1 MNQRQPRKT
10 KMKLAILCFSLCG
23 LVSATGTEYGEKIP
37 LKRIPGVTEGAMAAE
52 LYGNTLYVAGSRGTL
67 FAFDVSRP
75 AEPKP
80 ISKLRVLKS
89 SRQLAIRN
97 GIAAVTGRQH
107 GTAFVDLRNPARP
120 ELLSRY
126 HSVELA
132 TGIDLTPK
140 YAYVSNRVYGVETV
154 DLSDPRRP
162 RHLGNLLTREAQSVK
177 AYGNR
182 VFIGDWAAG
191 KILIADASNPAHL
204 IPQGTLQLDGYGDGL
219 DVRGTL
225 VFASTGHHRKSGP
238 AKDRPGNG
246 HGLEVWDVKDPL
258 HPSRLSRFSFPRF
271 YNLGND
277 YWSVRVSGDYAFCAD
292 THNGFFVLNIADP
305 AKPFC
310 IGHARLE
317 EVLEPKRY
325 DAHGK
330 QLPDSRLADAV
341 SSLAVGN
348 GVVYLTGIKTGLY
361 LAELPGIAVPRQEE
375 AVPETKAVPE
385 KLPEPKGFAG
395 FRPAGMVRAAAVSGA
410 VAFLAASDDGIHSVR
425 LGEREITPLQHYPQR
440 FAFDAKVR
448 GNTLYVAEDLDGL
461 GVYEIQDN
469 GVLKRKAAVPM
480 PWNRSCQQVWAPKG
494 SDLVIVSDHG
504 GSIFFLDVSNPQK
517 AKEVFR
523 HNQVGIIYSDLMT
536 QQLIGG
542 RYLFFNWHHSG
553 YAWYDLSGE
562 KPVPANWKRFRF
574 ASHLDGA
581 ASLGT
586 RCLAV
591 ANGGYYL
598 LEANQG
604 GLPADWQRVSL
615 PGVKLGGIPSVDG
628 DTLVLSSRRTGEITV
643 LDIRDPL
650 RPRLDKERS
659 LTVPGL
665 PGTVS
670 FFRHRMVIPA
680 GYAGLYLEQSRENRE
695 TVSR

>member
-1 MNQRQPRKT
+1 MNQRQPRKS

-107 GTAFVDLRNPARP
+107 GIAFVDLRNPARP

-126 HSVELA
+126 HSLELA

-140 YAYVSNRVYGVETV
+140 YAFVSNRVYGVETV
-154 DLSDPRRP
+154 DLTDPRRP

-191 KILIADASNPAHL
+191 KILIADASNPAQL

-238 AKDRPGNG
+238 AEDRPGNG
-246 HGLEVWDVKDPL
+246 HGLEVWDVKDPF
-258 HPSRLSRFSFPRF
+258 HPRRLSRFSFPRF

-310 IGHARLE
+310 VGHARLE
-317 EVLEPKRY
+317 EVIEPKRY

-330 QLPDSRLADAV
+330 LLLNSRLADAV

-361 LAELPGIAVPRQEE
+361 LAELPGIAAPRKEE
-375 AVPETKAVPE
+375 SIPAAKAVSE
-385 KLPEPKGFAG
+385 KFPTPKGFAG
-395 FRPAGMVRAAAVSGA
+395 YRPAGMVRAAAVSGD

-425 LGEREITPLQHYPQR
+425 LGEGGITPLQHYPQH

-461 GVYEIQDN
+461 GVYEILPN
-469 GVLKRKAAVPM
+469 GVLNRKAAVPM
-480 PWNRSCQQVWAPKG
+480 PWGQSCQQVWAPEG

-504 GSIFFLDVSNPQK
+504 ATIFFLDLSDPKK

-523 HNQVGIIYSDLMT
+523 HNQVGIVYSDLMT
-536 QQLIGG
+536 HQLVGG

-553 YAWYDLSGE
+553 YAWYDLSGQ
-562 KPVPANWKRFRF
+562 KPVPANGKRFRF

-604 GLPADWQRVSL
+604 GLPADWQRARV
-615 PGVKLGGIPSVDG
+615 PGVKLGGIPSVEE
-628 DTLVLSSRRTGEITV
+628 DTLVLSNRRTGEITV
-643 LDIRDPL
+643 LDIRDLL

-659 LTVPGL
+659 LRVPGH

-680 GYAGLYLEQSRENRE
+680 GYAGLYLEQSRDSMEPSAR
-695 TVSR
+695 

>member
-1 MNQRQPRKT
+1 MSKIRFTPR
-10 KMKLAILCFSLCG
+10 
-23 LVSATGTEYGEKIP
+23 
-37 LKRIPGVTEGAMAAE
+37 
-52 LYGNTLYVAGSRGTL
+52 GS
-67 FAFDVSRP
+67 P
-75 AEPKP
+75 
-80 ISKLRVLKS
+80 
-89 SRQLAIRN
+89 
-97 GIAAVTGRQH
+97 
-107 GTAFVDLRNPARP
+107 
-120 ELLSRY
+120 
-126 HSVELA
+126 
-132 TGIDLTPK
+132 
-140 YAYVSNRVYGVETV
+140 
-154 DLSDPRRP
+154 
-162 RHLGNLLTREAQSVK
+162 
-177 AYGNR
+177 
-182 VFIGDWAAG
+182 VF
-191 KILIADASNPAHL
+191 P
-204 IPQGTLQLDGYGDGL
+204 
-219 DVRGTL
+219 
-225 VFASTGHHRKSGP
+225 
-238 AKDRPGNG
+238 
-246 HGLEVWDVKDPL
+246 
-258 HPSRLSRFSFPRF
+258 FPRF

-348 GVVYLTGIKTGLY
+348 GVVYRPESRRASISRNCRASPSRGRKRRFRRQRRFRRNFRNRRDSPVFVRREWSARRPFPALSPFWQLQTTAFTVFGSVNGKSPRCNTIRNASPSTQRSAATPCMWRKILMDSAFTKFKTTAFSSGRQPFPCRGTG
-361 LAELPGIAVPRQEE
+361 
-375 AVPETKAVPE
+375 
-385 KLPEPKGFAG
+385 
-395 FRPAGMVRAAAVSGA
+395 AVSRSGRRKEA
-410 VAFLAASDDGIHSVR
+410 IWSSYRTTAD
-425 LGEREITPLQHYPQR
+425 R
-440 FAFDAKVR
+440 FSFWMFP
-448 GNTLYVAEDLDGL
+448 T
-461 GVYEIQDN
+461 
-469 GVLKRKAAVPM
+469 RK
-480 PWNRSCQQVWAPKG
+480 
-494 SDLVIVSDHG
+494 
-504 GSIFFLDVSNPQK
+504 K